1 MVEETAG
8 QASLVRPPGLHA
20 LSSPGR
26 RADPR
31 LHTHHMVLSH
41 RHQGCPA
48 HCLLPSFSLDNVHG
62 LKFKVSGS
70 STSLICS
77 LNDSVTFCNYFSLSN
92 FSVPVLGSFLTVFT
106 SLWRF
111 AVCSSRRVHFPP
123 CPEYTQNSCFEIL
136 SINTEVRS
144 MLGQGISDY

>member
-1 MVEETAG
+1 MAEETAG
-8 QASLVRPPGLHA
+8 QASLAHPPGLHGAELSGA
-20 LSSPGR
+20 LCGP
-26 RADPR
+26 PTT
-31 LHTHHMVLSH
+31 HTPHGLSH

-48 HCLLPSFSLDNVHG
+48 RCFLPSFSRDNVHG
-62 LKFKVSGS
+62 LTFKVSGS

-92 FSVPVLGSFLTVFT
+92 FSVPVLCSFLTVFT

-111 AVCSSRRVHFPP
+111 AVCSSRRVRFPP

-144 MLGQGISDY
+144 TLG